1 MRSGVG
7 LLFPGSSRYP
17 KAGELAPIAGAYP
30 DVITPLAEIDTVARE
45 FGQGPISE
53 FLLDPRAKPVAE
65 PDGAYLALLG
75 VSAGLFQ
82 VTHAADTLIG
92 HSLGELWAL
101 VCAGGF
107 TLADGVRLLC
117 LRSLA
122 LAPALG
128 QGGMIAADISG
139 YEAGHL
145 VEAMGYS
152 TLTVACVNGHRQTV
166 FSGAEADLTRLGS
179 VLAALGRSQS
189 RLLSPYSYHN
199 PILADA
205 AHAVSVSA
213 AGIVQRPLRRRVYS
227 PTFGRFLTDRDNLVD
242 VVAFGLTRQVDFAG
256 AVSTL
261 YAGGLRRYVECGVG
275 DVLTRCVREIMPSA
289 QVSHVLDRVSPPAA
303 ALQPAPAPFI
313 PAPRVPPVAVP
324 AYVPAGREPAVAV
337 TTPTLAAP
345 TATVASGTDRNAV
358 MATLRTIYAD
368 TLGYPEELLE
378 DEADLDSDLGVSSLQ
393 QIELLAKVSDRFG
406 LPAFARGVRLVD
418 YRTLS
423 KVADV
428 VAAHGFGS

>member
-17 KAGELAPIAGAYP
+17 NAGELAAIAGAHP
-30 DVITPLAEIDTVARE
+30 DVIALLAEIDTVARE
-45 FGQGPISE
+45 FGHGPISE
-53 FLLDPRAKPVAE
+53 FLLEPSGAPVAE

-82 VTHAADTLIG
+82 VAAAGIEEIGTLIG

-101 VCAGGF
+101 VCAGAF

-128 QGGMIAADISG
+128 KGGMIAADISG

-152 TLTVACVNGHRQTV
+152 TLAVACVNGHRQTV
-166 FSGAEADLTRLGS
+166 FSGADADLARLGS
-179 VLAALGRSQS
+179 VLTALGRSQT

-199 PILADA
+199 PLLADA

-213 AGIVQRPLRRRVYS
+213 AGIVQRPLRHRVYS
-227 PTFGRFLTDRDNLVD
+227 PSFGRFLTDRDNLVD

-275 DVLTRCVREIMPSA
+275 DVLTRCVTEIVPSTK
-289 QVSHVLDRVSPPAA
+289 VSHVVDMSHVVDRVAARPPE
-303 ALQPAPAPFI
+303 P
-313 PAPRVPPVAVP
+313 VP
-324 AYVPAGREPAVAV
+324 ALVPSAPAVAL
-337 TTPTLAAP
+337 P
-345 TATVASGTDRNAV
+345 ATVTRGADRDAV

-428 VAAHGFGS
+428 VAAHGSGS